1 MACVA
6 ANAIGDA
13 TDSLHSVR
21 SAAAQHGYGGEWR
34 WSTLRDGAG
43 FPASGGGQ
51 RSGAAQ
57 IMVKSANFPPAS
69 FIVFF
74 LDCVFPLSDFSI
86 FPIVSL
92 TFSPLIL
99 NRTAS
104 RQPTLRR
111 VSGGSLRRLATHV
124 RSDRRWVWWCWL
136 RLICFASLPLPRV
149 FFTGY

>member
-69 FIVFF
+69 FIVFCG
-74 LDCVFPLSDFSI
+74 LR
-86 FPIVSL
+86 
-92 TFSPLIL
+92 FSPFRFF
-99 NRTAS
+99 NF
-104 RQPTLRR
+104 PD
-111 VSGGSLRRLATHV
+111 RLSH
-124 RSDRRWVWWCWL
+124 
-136 RLICFASLPLPRV
+136 
-149 FFTGY
+149 FFSVDLESNGK